1 MFARESLFA
10 VLLVLLVSP
19 PTRCEQ
25 RFSPE
30 GEVLTLE
37 QAIALAVR
45 DNLQIKIATLEVD
58 KLQSRAT
65 AERTRR
71 LPETKLFVLGSQLLS
86 PLDFTFPKGVLG
98 TYPNVG
104 PIPDQDAFIRTPR
117 QPILV
122 ILGQVNQPLSQQYR
136 IGLALKQL
144 QLGQDIAEQR
154 VRLQQQSLINEVK
167 RSYYA
172 ILQTESSLR
181 TTQEAIKLYQELDR
195 LTAEQLV
202 QQVALRSESLEVKI
216 RLARSEYEALT
227 QQDQLASQKE
237 QFNQLL
243 GRDIHTVFNV
253 SPVPPF
259 SRYQTN
265 LAEARERAL
274 EQRPEIQE
282 ARLKVR
288 QAEMERR
295 LKKSEYIPDISLS
308 FNYFS
313 PQNILFLPGQIASA
327 GLMVNWEPFD
337 WGRKRH
343 ELTEKDIQIE
353 QARTGLRDAENAV
366 LIDVNGK
373 FRKLQ
378 QTRQLLAVGQLAQE
392 AAREQVRI
400 TSNRYA
406 VQAAL
411 LRDVLQA
418 QTSLTE
424 ANHQYQQALLASW
437 AAKADFEKAL
447 GGGQ

>member
-25 RFSPE
+25 RFSP
-30 GEVLTLE
+30 GGDVLTLE

-71 LPETKLFVLGSQLLS
+71 LEAKLFVLGSQLLS
-86 PLDFTFPKGVLG
+86 PPDFTFPKGVLG

-144 QLGQDIAEQR
+144 QLGQDIAEQQ

-181 TTQEAIKLYQELDR
+181 TTEEAIKLYQELDR
-195 LTAEQLV
+195 VTAEQMA
-202 QQVALRSESLEVKI
+202 QQVVLRAESLELKT

-259 SRYQTN
+259 SRYQTD
-265 LAEARERAL
+265 LASARERAL

-282 ARLKVR
+282 GGPLWEQMCYAQIGGLSIATFVTLLLVPVIYAIFVLDLKIVR
-288 QAEMERR
+288 
-295 LKKSEYIPDISLS
+295 
-308 FNYFS
+308 
-313 PQNILFLPGQIASA
+313 
-327 GLMVNWEPFD
+327 WE
-337 WGRKRH
+337 
-343 ELTEKDIQIE
+343 
-353 QARTGLRDAENAV
+353 
-366 LIDVNGK
+366 
-373 FRKLQ
+373 
-378 QTRQLLAVGQLAQE
+378 
-392 AAREQVRI
+392 
-400 TSNRYA
+400 
-406 VQAAL
+406 AL
-411 LRDVLQA
+411 HR
-418 QTSLTE
+418 
-424 ANHQYQQALLASW
+424 
-437 AAKADFEKAL
+437 
-447 GGGQ
+447 